1 MTKTSTPPVTTPTVD
16 LTEPRYPGKG
26 VGYDWRSLVAAREA
40 EHLDEEL
47 QALTVAAND

>member
-1 MTKTSTPPVTTPTVD
+1 MTTYTNPSVTTPTVD

-26 VGYDWRSLVAAREA
+26 VGYDWRSLLAAREA

-47 QALTVAAND
+47 QGLIVAAND